1 MPKSNTADNVA
12 APSRPTHTDDALA
25 NPLELLHA
33 RADRLGRAALESCR
47 QHERCAALVEKDGI
61 DPLELDG
68 WLELAAVADRQLGE
82 AGTAY
87 EKAVATQKTDAEDLP
102 WRRQASVLWLAAREH
117 VRRQSQGD
125 KLAGRVSRAH
135 RANFLGEL
143 HVAFELE
150 ASAVLSLRQA
160 AEGYCKVRPEVVA
173 VVSALTL
180 G

>member
-1 MPKSNTADNVA
+1 MPRSITPANVA
-12 APSRPTHTDDALA
+12 TPSRVIHADDALA
-25 NPLELLHA
+25 NPMDLLRA

-61 DPLELDG
+61 DPQELDG
-68 WLELAAVADRQLGE
+68 WLELTAMADRQLGE

-87 EKAVATQKTDAEDLP
+87 EKATAALKSDAEDLP

-135 RANFLGEL
+135 RADFLGEL

-160 AEGYCKVRPEVVA
+160 AEGYCRARPEVLA
-173 VVSALTL
+173 VN